1 MDHSL
6 LWPVKFTEHKRVTK
20 KLIKLP
26 KQSLRKQSP
35 KTVTISN
42 NCPRTVRISVT
53 DPDATDSSSD
63 DEDELFRR
71 RRVKRYVDE
80 ITMET
85 DDAAGIQAKPKPM
98 KARPAPPDS
107 AQGGGCGGARKF
119 RGVRQ
124 RPWGKWAAEIRD
136 PSRRV
141 RLWLGTYDTAE
152 EAAMVYDSAAIKL
165 RGPDALTNFVAPPP
179 EGILP
184 ENNAASVSGYDSGDE
199 SSHNNNLSSPTSVL
213 RFRSSRSSEDFTQ
226 LPAKGD
232 DVDEPSVLSGDCF
245 METPVELPGRADNGP
260 VRESE
265 ECRVET
271 RTASDY
277 NCTDYLPMDIPF
289 LDDFFNFQPQN
300 GPLSF
305 DNGPGF
311 FGGLDEFD
319 MCFDNFPAL
328 EAQGSSFMDVDQDSF
343 QELDSLGV
351 EDYFPDTCDFP
362 SVDALLAM

>member
-20 KLIKLP
+20 KLIKPP

-35 KTVTISN
+35 KTFANSN
-42 NCPRTVRISVT
+42 KCPKTVRISVT

-85 DDAAGIQAKPKPM
+85 AAAAGLQAKPKPM
-98 KARPAPPDS
+98 KAPPA
-107 AQGGGCGGARKF
+107 AAEGGGVVARKF

-179 EGILP
+179 EGISA
-184 ENNAASVSGYDSGDE
+184 ENNAAASVSGYDSGDE
-199 SSHNNNLSSPTSVL
+199 SSHNHNLSSPTSVL
-213 RFRSSRSSEDFTQ
+213 RFRSSRSSEDFTET
-226 LPAKGD
+226 PAKGD

-245 METPVELPGRADNGP
+245 VETPAGIPGRG
-260 VRESE
+260 RECE
-265 ECRVET
+265 ECQGET
-271 RTASDY
+271 STASDY
-277 NCTDYLPMDIPF
+277 NCTDYLPMDIPL
-289 LDDFFNFQPQN
+289 LDDFFNFQTQN
-300 GPLSF
+300 GPLLF

-311 FGGLDEFD
+311 FGGLDEFK
-319 MCFDNFPAL
+319 MSFDDFPAL
-328 EAQGSSFMDVDQDSF
+328 ETQGSSFMDVDQDSF
-343 QELDSLGV
+343 QELDS
-351 EDYFPDTCDFP
+351 DYFRDMCDFP
-362 SVDALLAM
+362 SVDALLAIETPSK